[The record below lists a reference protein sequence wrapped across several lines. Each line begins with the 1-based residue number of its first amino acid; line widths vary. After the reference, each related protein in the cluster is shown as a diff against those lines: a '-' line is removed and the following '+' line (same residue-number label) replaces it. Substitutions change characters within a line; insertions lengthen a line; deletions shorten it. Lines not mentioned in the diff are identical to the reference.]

1 MNWSKADI
9 NDLVLAKKIVY
20 ATSRPAMNP
29 ATYNDRQVLEYLSK
43 KGYNRTEAT
52 LRKESANQDS
62 DGRPIITRV
71 EESGG
76 PKYATAFSMLRTY
89 IEDSLDLYKPELRRL
104 QWPIFVYSYL
114 DLIRDYYIKDGEQ
127 FFGKF
132 KEPFSREHEDDI
144 RALSAVK
151 LPQHLE
157 SHIAKLYRDNKYR
170 LTLSNLAF
178 NNLIGFLEAKESE
191 GGAVMSAILNQYL
204 DIHTVDR
211 AGAGAERS
219 IGAII
224 ARGTYDDDIPA
235 EDEGIPG
242 HNPGSANTGRDA
254 PTVLAKLNLGPMPPD
269 PELQEDVR
277 ATLQEH
283 DLARPPLVGQSSL
296 VDTYDQMI
304 KREPTDDAPAR
315 DLVPLPPSLARDV
328 AMEVQKVIEHRD
340 RFKITGRTG
349 GVGPGVS
356 VTMFTFH
363 NTHDR

>member
-1 MNWSKADI
+1 MS
-9 NDLVLAKKIVY
+9 
-20 ATSRPAMNP
+20 
-29 ATYNDRQVLEYLSK
+29 QVLEYLSK

-62 DGRPIITRV
+62 EGRPIITRA

-89 IEDSLDLYKPELRRL
+89 IEDSLDLYKSELRRL
-104 QWPIFVYSYL
+104 QWPVFVYAYL
-114 DLIRDYYIKDGEQ
+114 ELIRDYYIKDGEQ
-127 FFGKF
+127 FFAKF

-157 SHIAKLYRDNKYR
+157 SHIAKIYMDNKYR

-178 NNLIGFLEAKESE
+178 INLIGFLESKERD
-191 GGAVMSAILNQYL
+191 GGAVLVAILTTYL

-219 IGAII
+219 IAAII
-224 ARGTYDDDIPA
+224 ARGSLEDDMPA

-242 HNPGSANTGRDA
+242 HNPGSANTDRNA
-254 PTVLAKLNLGPMPPD
+254 PPVLAKLSLGPLPHD

-277 ATLQEH
+277 AALQERDMH
-283 DLARPPLVGQSSL
+283 LPPKEGQNSL
-296 VDTYDQMI
+296 VDEYEQII
-304 KREPTDDAPAR
+304 KREPTEDAPSR
-315 DLVPLPPSLARDV
+315 DVVPLPPTLARDV

-340 RFKITGRTG
+340 RFRINGRTG
-349 GVGPGVS
+349 GVGPGLTVS
-356 VTMFTFH
+356 MYTFH